1 MARVLQENF
10 SCDAG
15 GGRAFDFKPSLSRRQ
30 KYQRAGNPVVLPAQA
45 WEVQTRLAIIAVGF
59 LEDRLAVVATVD
71 ADLIDAAGS
80 HVVDLCRNLGLG
92 SAFEIISFG
101 KRGTCKSG
109 GSDHGR
115 NYGE

>member
-59 LEDRLAVVATVD
+59 LEDRLPVVATDD
-71 ADLIDAAGS
+71 ADLTGIRVELVHIVPEKLPQPRG
-80 HVVDLCRNLGLG
+80 LFMLGEG
-92 SAFEIISFG
+92 
-101 KRGTCKSG
+101 
-109 GSDHGR
+109 
-115 NYGE
+115 